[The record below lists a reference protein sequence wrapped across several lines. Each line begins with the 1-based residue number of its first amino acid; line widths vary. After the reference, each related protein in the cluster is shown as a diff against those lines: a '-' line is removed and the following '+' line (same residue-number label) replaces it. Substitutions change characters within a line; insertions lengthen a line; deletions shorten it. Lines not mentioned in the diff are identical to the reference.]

1 MFTKQ
6 TQFIQGKD
14 GKISPSVNSGFAI
27 KNGEAQGVVGAGIGY
42 NNAFNFGNLG
52 AGNVGNGGGGF
63 GLGNLFG

>member
-1 MFTKQ
+1 MFIKQ

>member
-1 MFTKQ
+1 MIIWFP
-6 TQFIQGKD
+6 FQGKD
-14 GKISPSVNSGFAI
+14 GKISPSVNSGFTI

-52 AGNVGNGGGGF
+52 ARNAGPTGTF